1 MLLSGVPGPPSFQ
14 RGDMTYCFK
23 CLSCGDRV
31 ERHSRETPPHDCPSA
46 EGARVVRDYSTENVG
61 IGTGVRE
68 SRNELTTSGY
78 RDLFL
83 PTADDMATA
92 DDPSGQKGLREWAE
106 THTPKDDNKRPAW
119 PVMEK
124 TQF

>member
-1 MLLSGVPGPPSFQ
+1 MATVYCWRCRTCGASTTSNTNTEPPAHNCEA
-14 RGDMTYCFK
+14 GEP
-23 CLSCGDRV
+23 RV
-31 ERHSRETPPHDCPSA
+31 RRDYAA
-46 EGARVVRDYSTENVG
+46 EGVG
-61 IGTGVRE
+61 IGSGVRE
-68 SRNELTTSGY
+68 SRVEMTRSGY

-83 PTADDMATA
+83 PTAEDMATQ

-106 THTPKDDNKRPAW
+106 THAPKEDNKHPIW